1 MTGNPNELV
10 ETHPEVDRSEREG
23 ERGGERG
30 GSTGLKERG
39 RVRGVGEF
47 NRSASKR
54 ESGGMVV
61 GRQAFLVLAYFL
73 KLLFN

>member
-10 ETHPEVDRSEREG
+10 ETHPEVDRSERE
-23 ERGGERG
+23 GERG

-61 GRQAFLVLAYFL
+61 GRQAFLVLAYFF